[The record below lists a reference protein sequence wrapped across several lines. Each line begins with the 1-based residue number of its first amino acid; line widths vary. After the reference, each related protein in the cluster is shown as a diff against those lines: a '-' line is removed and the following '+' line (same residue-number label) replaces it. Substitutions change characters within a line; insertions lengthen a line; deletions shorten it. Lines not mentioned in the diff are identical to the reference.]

1 MRYEE
6 RTLVA
11 LICDRCGNR
20 GPWALYRKA
29 ARVWAEM
36 NGWKVEGD
44 VALCP
49 DCQEQEQEQKQEDPN
64 AL

>member
-11 LICDRCGNR
+11 LVCDRCGMR
-20 GPWALYRKA
+20 GPWALYRNA

-36 NGWKVEGD
+36 NGWKVDGD
-44 VALCP
+44 AALCP
-49 DCQEQEQEQKQEDPN
+49 DCQEEQEQKQEDPN